1 MQLIFM
7 DEIFLYVMAI
17 FYTAA
22 GIMHFVKPKL
32 YISIIPPYIPYP
44 RLANSLVG
52 FLEVVLGIGLLFE
65 PTRIAAAYGI
75 ILLLIAVFP
84 ANLYMY
90 QRKNKGLPKWLLFLR
105 LPLQLLLIGWAYLYT

>member
-1 MQLIFM
+1 MQLIFK
-7 DEIFLYVMAI
+7 DETFLYAMAI
-17 FYTAA
+17 FYIAA

-44 RLANSLVG
+44 KLVNMLVG
-52 FLEVVLGIGLLFE
+52 GMEVVLGAGLLFE

-90 QRKNKGLPKWLLFLR
+90 QKKNKGIPKWLLFLR
-105 LPLQLLLIGWAYLYT
+105 LPLQLLLIGWAYSYT

>member
-7 DEIFLYVMAI
+7 DEIFLYAMAI
-17 FYTAA
+17 FYVTA

-32 YISIIPPYIPYP
+32 YISIIPPYIPQP
-44 RLANSLVG
+44 RLVNSLAG
-52 FLEVVLGIGLLFE
+52 MIEVVLGLGLVFE
-65 PTRIAAAYGI
+65 PTRTVAAYGI

-90 QRKNKGLPKWLLFLR
+90 QRKNKGLPRWLLLLR
-105 LPLQLLLIGWAYLYT
+105 LPLQLLLIGWAYIYT